1 MRVICR
7 SGYSGCDHPDAFFW
21 QGKMLSV
28 QHIIKEWREP
38 ETKHFL
44 VTAENKSTYELI
56 LSESSGS
63 WNILEGL
70 SVSNP

>member
-1 MRVICR
+1 MRVIC
-7 SGYSGCDHPDAFFW
+7 SAGYPGCDHPDAFFW

-44 VTAENKSTYELI
+44 VTAENKNNFELVF
-56 LSESSGS
+56 SESSGS
-63 WNILEGL
+63 WTILEVL